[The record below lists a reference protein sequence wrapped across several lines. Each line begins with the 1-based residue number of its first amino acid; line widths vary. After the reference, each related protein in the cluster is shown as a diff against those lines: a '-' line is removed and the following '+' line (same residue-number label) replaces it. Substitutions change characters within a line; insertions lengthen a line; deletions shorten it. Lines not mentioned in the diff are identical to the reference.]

1 MLSTVFEVRPLK
13 SWFDLA
19 NFIVKA
25 IKEPKKIF
33 FLINLIKPILL
44 RLDCS
49 LVRMIECLIHF

>member
-33 FLINLIKPILL
+33 FPYKLNKTNFAST
-44 RLDCS
+44 RLFTC
-49 LVRMIECLIHF
+49 